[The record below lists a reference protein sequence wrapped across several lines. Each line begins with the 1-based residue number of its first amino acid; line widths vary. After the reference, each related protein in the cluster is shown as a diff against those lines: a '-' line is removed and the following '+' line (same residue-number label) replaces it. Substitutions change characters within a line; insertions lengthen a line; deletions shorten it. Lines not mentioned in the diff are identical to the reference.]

1 MTNIF
6 SSRDSRE
13 ALELLSEQLAMQVR
27 RKKEEPFFLA
37 LSGGETAQQMF
48 RLWTERF
55 SGRID
60 WDTIRFYWVD
70 ERCVPPQ
77 DSESNYGHA
86 HELLFGPLNIL
97 PAHIHRI
104 QGEEEPAAE
113 AVRYAQE
120 VREELPHQHGIPR
133 FDAIILGAGSDGH
146 TASIFPDS
154 MSLMADQ
161 NLFAVSAHPGSGQ
174 KRITMTG
181 PLILNAAMLLLPILG
196 NSKAHITPLLLG
208 NAPERELLPAG
219 YVISHARHISIY
231 TDPASRPLQ
240 PPLPDK

>member
-154 MSLMADQ
+154 ISLMADQ

-181 PLILNAAMLLLPILG
+181 PLI
-196 NSKAHITPLLLG
+196 
-208 NAPERELLPAG
+208 
-219 YVISHARHISIY
+219 
-231 TDPASRPLQ
+231 
-240 PPLPDK
+240 

>member
-104 QGEEEPAAE
+104 RGEEEPAAE

-120 VREELPHQHGIPR
+120 VREELPHRHGIPR

-154 MSLMADQ
+154 ISLMADQ

-196 NSKAHITPLLLG
+196 KSKAHITPLLLG

-231 TDPASRPLQ
+231 TDPGSHPPQ

>member
-113 AVRYAQE
+113 AVRYA
-120 VREELPHQHGIPR
+120 RKRCGKSCSPAWNSR
-133 FDAIILGAGSDGH
+133 FDAHYFSERGATDIRHRS
-146 TASIFPDS
+146 S
-154 MSLMADQ
+154 
-161 NLFAVSAHPGSGQ
+161 
-174 KRITMTG
+174 RI
-181 PLILNAAMLLLPILG
+181 PYL
-196 NSKAHITPLLLG
+196 
-208 NAPERELLPAG
+208 
-219 YVISHARHISIY
+219 
-231 TDPASRPLQ
+231 
-240 PPLPDK
+240 

>member
-1 MTNIF
+1 M
-6 SSRDSRE
+6 R
-13 ALELLSEQLAMQVR
+13 
-27 RKKEEPFFLA
+27 
-37 LSGGETAQQMF
+37 
-48 RLWTERF
+48 
-55 SGRID
+55 
-60 WDTIRFYWVD
+60 
-70 ERCVPPQ
+70 
-77 DSESNYGHA
+77 
-86 HELLFGPLNIL
+86 
-97 PAHIHRI
+97 
-104 QGEEEPAAE
+104 
-113 AVRYAQE
+113 QE

-161 NLFAVSAHPGSGQ
+161 NLFAVSAHPGRGQ

-196 NSKAHITPLLLG
+196 KSKAHITPLLLG
-208 NAPERELLPAG
+208 NAPERDLLPAG

-231 TDPASRPLQ
+231 TDPGSHPLQ

>member
-113 AVRYAQE
+113 DRA
-120 VREELPHQHGIPR
+120 LMPLTSKPR
-133 FDAIILGAGSDGH
+133 MIAEKILFLFMMFPFLAGV
-146 TASIFPDS
+146 
-154 MSLMADQ
+154 L
-161 NLFAVSAHPGSGQ
+161 
-174 KRITMTG
+174 
-181 PLILNAAMLLLPILG
+181 
-196 NSKAHITPLLLG
+196 
-208 NAPERELLPAG
+208 
-219 YVISHARHISIY
+219 
-231 TDPASRPLQ
+231 
-240 PPLPDK
+240 

>member
-13 ALELLSEQLAMQVR
+13 ALELLSEQFAMQVR

-104 QGEEEPAAE
+104 QGEEEPKPFVMRKRCGKSCLTSMEFPVSMPLSSERGATDI
-113 AVRYAQE
+113 RH
-120 VREELPHQHGIPR
+120 RSSRIPC
-133 FDAIILGAGSDGH
+133 L
-146 TASIFPDS
+146 
-154 MSLMADQ
+154 
-161 NLFAVSAHPGSGQ
+161 
-174 KRITMTG
+174 
-181 PLILNAAMLLLPILG
+181 
-196 NSKAHITPLLLG
+196 
-208 NAPERELLPAG
+208 
-219 YVISHARHISIY
+219 
-231 TDPASRPLQ
+231 
-240 PPLPDK
+240 

>member
-13 ALELLSEQLAMQVR
+13 ALGIALRATRMQVR

-104 QGEEEPAAE
+104 RGEEEPAAE
-113 AVRYAQE
+113 AVRYA
-120 VREELPHQHGIPR
+120 PR
-133 FDAIILGAGSDGH
+133 GAGRAASPAWNSPFRCHYPRSGERRTYGIDLPGFHISDGG
-146 TASIFPDS
+146 SE
-154 MSLMADQ
+154 SLRR
-161 NLFAVSAHPGSGQ
+161 FG
-174 KRITMTG
+174 
-181 PLILNAAMLLLPILG
+181 
-196 NSKAHITPLLLG
+196 
-208 NAPERELLPAG
+208 
-219 YVISHARHISIY
+219 
-231 TDPASRPLQ
+231 ASRQ
-240 PPLPDK
+240 RTKTDHDDRSADFKRRHAAAADSR